1 MLIFYFY
8 LIILNLSFVLQTPNN
23 NKDRLS
29 TEETHE
35 TNPFIPIICVCVGH
49 SGL

>member
-23 NKDRLS
+23 NKDKPS
-29 TEETHE
+29 AEETHE
-35 TNPFIPIICVCVGH
+35 TNPFIPIIRFCIGH